1 MASIILASPITNTA
15 GNAVNLLAGNFQLL
29 AAGICL
35 IVIAFIVVMM
45 LKRIIVNS
53 LLGLIA
59 WALIVFVLKID
70 LQLIPTLVISVIFG
84 LAGVGA
90 VLLLKFF
97 GIPI

>member
-35 IVIAFIVVMM
+35 IIIAFILVLMV
-45 LKRIIVNS
+45 KRIIVNS
-53 LLGLIA
+53 ILGLIA